1 VSVLPRP
8 VYAEIP
14 YRRFSAGRV
23 SALVLRHMY
32 LLRSSWPRI
41 LELVYWPL
49 MQMLV
54 WGFLQLFLDE
64 QASVLA
70 TAGGVL
76 IGALLLWDMLLRG
89 QLGFSIS
96 FLEEMWSRNVGNV
109 LMSPLRLSELLA
121 GLMIMSVIR
130 LAIGIVPVTILAI
143 IFFGFN
149 IWQLGFG
156 FAAFFANLMLTAW
169 AFGIVVA
176 GLVIRNGLGAEGLA
190 WSLIFPLLPL
200 CAVYYPVE
208 TLPAFL
214 EPVAWALPPTYV
226 FEGLRAAL
234 IDGTFRGDLMLISFG
249 LNLLYIGAAI
259 FVFFR
264 LVRSARDIGSLMS
277 AGE

>member
-1 VSVLPRP
+1 
-8 VYAEIP
+8 
-14 YRRFSAGRV
+14 
-23 SALVLRHMY
+23 MY
-32 LLRSSWPRI
+32 LLRSSWPRL

-54 WGFLQLFLDE
+54 WGFLQLFLDQ
-64 QASVLA
+64 QASFLA

-96 FLEEMWSRNVGNV
+96 FLEEMWSRNVGNI

-121 GLMIMSVIR
+121 GLMAMSVIR

-143 IFFGFN
+143 VFFGFN
-149 IWQLGFG
+149 IWGLGLA

-169 AFGIVVA
+169 TFGIVVA
-176 GLVIRNGLGAEGLA
+176 GLVLRNGLGAEGLA

-234 IDGTFRGDLMLISFG
+234 IDKVFRGDLMLISFG
-249 LNLLYIGAAI
+249 LNLVYLAAAVFI
-259 FVFFR
+259 FFR

-277 AGE
+277 TGE